1 MTQQEKK
8 HAEETERMPLRKP
21 RELSNKVK
29 HTAIDA
35 GFTQQDLVAR
45 ALRAYAKGGHN

>member
-1 MTQQEKK
+1 
-8 HAEETERMPLRKP
+8 MPLRKP

-35 GFTQQDLVAR
+35 GFTQQDLVTR
-45 ALRAYAKGGHN
+45 ALRAYFAKGGHN